1 MSFLFY
7 FVSIFVPILGRYRG
21 LRAKGFLVLSGIL
34 LGIVST
40 FGIPSLLSA
49 VYFRCMVSHRALWNR
64 YLQGVLSILIPA
76 FCMILFSLH
85 PVAGQAWFYSLYW
98 LIPIVIGTIGLLGY
112 KMIFLDYICA
122 TFIAHAVGSVIWC
135 YLMPITVGKWFA
147 LIPLVAV
154 ERFVFAGS
162 QFLFV
167 LAISFLSSA
176 YSTMFS
182 RRREIDATSCNDYG
196 RQSSVGAGE

>member
-7 FVSIFVPILGRYRG
+7 LISIFVPILGRYRG
-21 LRAKGFLVLSGIL
+21 LRAKGFLILSGIL

-49 VYFRCMVSHRALWNR
+49 AYFRCRVSHSAICNR
-64 YLQGVLSILIPA
+64 YLQGILSIFVPA
-76 FCMILFSLH
+76 YCMILFILH
-85 PVAGQAWFYSLYW
+85 PVAGIAWSYSFYW
-98 LIPIVIGTIGLLGY
+98 LIPIALGFVGMLGY
-112 KMIFLDYICA
+112 KVILLDHICS

-135 YLMPITVGKWFA
+135 YLMPVSVVKWFA

-167 LAISFLSSA
+167 LAISFLSSR

-182 RRREIDATSCNDYG
+182 CRREIDATSCNDYE
-196 RQSSVGAGE
+196 RQSSVCAGE